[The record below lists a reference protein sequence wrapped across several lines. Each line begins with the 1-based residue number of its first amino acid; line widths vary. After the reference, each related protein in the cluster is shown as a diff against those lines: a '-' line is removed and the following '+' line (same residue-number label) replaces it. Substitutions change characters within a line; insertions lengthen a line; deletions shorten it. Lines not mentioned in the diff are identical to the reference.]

1 LPSWGSLSPEEI
13 TIERMVGITNQ
24 TYKISHLKEVIEPK
38 LLIFRVFGT
47 DCEGTF
53 IDREEETKV
62 YLKVGA

>member
-1 LPSWGSLSPEEI
+1 
-13 TIERMVGITNQ
+13 MVGITNQ